1 MRDSAEKPISK
12 GNPYGSLDLRHLSAF
27 QQVYLTRDYTTAGH
41 DLNTNRK
48 GVVRMIERLEDTFQS
63 RLFTPE
69 NRTTLQPS
77 PFADRLYNDL
87 RFLNTA
93 REALHEQVAE
103 IRASGRLLRV
113 GSSPS
118 VFRTEIFRT
127 IFRTLQTSDRL
138 RTSYVPVKSGD
149 AAKALAAGICDLH
162 VGGLS
167 RGSARFSDEKIGEI
181 RFQILERKGGA
192 NAGVPPSPY
201 KVSLDGCVPESTEP
215 LADYRPLDEIRFL
228 HWLDHPEDC
237 PAGTRILAPHIPR
250 DPVHWIPEESLLEV
264 RQPIHIQFLRQHPY
278 EFLPSLVKGLKSR
291 MSAK

>member
-1 MRDSAEKPISK
+1 VRDSAENPPSK
-12 GNPYGSLDLRHLSAF
+12 GYPHGSLDLRHLSAF
-27 QQVYLTRDYTTAGH
+27 QQVYVTRDYTAAGH

-48 GVVRMIERLEDTFQS
+48 GIIRMIERLEQTFQS
-63 RLFTPE
+63 KLFTPE
-69 NRTTLQPS
+69 SRTTLQPS

-103 IRASGRLLRV
+103 IRASGRLLRI

-149 AAKALAAGICDLH
+149 AAKALAAGTCDLH
-162 VGGLS
+162 VGCVS
-167 RGSARFSDEKIGEI
+167 RPSARFNEEKIGEI
-181 RFQILERKGGA
+181 RFKILEKKGRA
-192 NAGVPPSPY
+192 DAGDPQSPFL
-201 KVSLDGCVPESTEP
+201 VSLDGCVPESTKP
-215 LADYRPLDEIRFL
+215 LASYRALDETRFL

-237 PAGTRILAPHIPR
+237 PDGTRILAPDIPR
-250 DPVHWIPEESLLEV
+250 DSVHWIPEELLLEI

-291 MSAK
+291 MSSK